1 MTAPMLNRLLVLEQP
16 LRVSDGAG
24 GFVLTW
30 SPLGNLWGEVKV
42 GSGREAAG
50 EEITL
55 AQVTYRITVRG
66 AVVGSPQRPKPEQRL
81 RDETRI
87 FVILAVTEMDFG
99 GHYLTCYAR
108 EEVPA

>member
-1 MTAPMLNRLLVLEQP
+1 MKEILLNRALVLEAPQ
-16 LRVSDGAG
+16 RVPDGAG
-24 GFVLTW
+24 GYAVTW
-30 SPLGNLWGEVKV
+30 VALGTLWGEVRP

-50 EEITL
+50 EEINL
-55 AQVTYRITVRG
+55 AQVSYRITVRG

-87 FVILAVTEMDFG
+87 FVILAVTEQDSG
-99 GHYLTCYAR
+99 GQFLTCYAR

>member
-1 MTAPMLNRLLVLEQP
+1 MSAPVLNRLLVLEEP

-24 GFVLTW
+24 GFTLSW
-30 SPLGNLWGEVKV
+30 SPLGYLWGEVKV

-50 EEITL
+50 EEINL

-81 RDETRI
+81 RDDTRI

>member
-66 AVVGSPQRPKPEQRL
+66 AVVGAPQRPKPEQRL

>member
-1 MTAPMLNRLLVLEQP
+1 MSAPMLGRLLVLEEP

-24 GFVLTW
+24 GFTLNW
-30 SPLGNLWGEVKV
+30 SPLGTLWGEVKV

-55 AQVTYRITVRG
+55 AQVSYRITVRG
-66 AVVGSPQRPKPEQRL
+66 AVVGAPQRPKPEQRL
-81 RDETRI
+81 RDGTRI
-87 FVILAVTEMDFG
+87 FVILAVTEQDSG
-99 GHYLTCYAR
+99 GQFLTCYAR

>member
-1 MTAPMLNRLLVLEQP
+1 MSAPMLNRLLVLEEP

-24 GFVLTW
+24 GFTRSW
-30 SPLGNLWGEVKV
+30 SPVGTLWGEVKV

-50 EEITL
+50 EEINL

-66 AVVGSPQRPKPEQRL
+66 AVVGAPQRPKPEQRL
-81 RDETRI
+81 RDQARI

-99 GHYLTCYAR
+99 GHYLTCFAH

>member
-1 MTAPMLNRLLVLEQP
+1 MSAPVLGRLLVLEEP

-24 GFVLTW
+24 GYVLSW
-30 SPLGNLWGEVKV
+30 SPLGSLWSEVKV
-42 GSGREAAG
+42 GAGREAAG
-50 EEITL
+50 EEINL
-55 AQVTYRITVRG
+55 AQVSYRITVRG

-81 RDETRI
+81 RDETRV
-87 FVILAVTEMDFG
+87 FVILAVTEMDLA